1 VNVHF
6 ILPHSKKYCYCMKI
20 KASFYD
26 QSFVVKNVYTTNKN
40 LLENKRK
47 KKGIYLSRALINTSL

>member
-1 VNVHF
+1 
-6 ILPHSKKYCYCMKI
+6 MKI